1 MGHIKTKHSPQSKQ
15 KASKMMETH
24 VATNIVTDFFAALSR
39 RDSVAVGTFW
49 HDDGTVSAAF
59 NPNGDTGDDA
69 IRSAPHALHLVL
81 FLKNYD
87 EIAFHDILP
96 SVADGGDT
104 IWVETRGDLRVAA
117 TGTAY
122 QNRYVF
128 KFTIEGGRIK
138 RLVEYANTVTQ
149 NLHGNKAATAK

>member
-1 MGHIKTKHSPQSKQ
+1 M
-15 KASKMMETH
+15 MMETQ
-24 VATNIVTDFFAALSR
+24 NPTDFVMNFFTALGR
-39 RDSVAVGTFW
+39 RDGSAVSAFW

-59 NPNGDTGDDA
+59 NPSGDTSDEA
-69 IRSAPHALHLVL
+69 IRSAPYALHLVS

-87 EIAFHDILP
+87 EIAFHEIVP

-117 TGTAY
+117 TGTPY
-122 QNRYVF
+122 RNRYVF
-128 KFTIEGGRIK
+128 KFTLEGGRIK

-149 NLHGNKAATAK
+149 SLHGNKAATAK